1 MAFAMPALAQTTTT
15 TCRNTFGGVTCD
27 STTTQPW
34 KMPEIQQVD
43 VAGAIR
49 AAEESKIRRQQSEL
63 LERQNRA
70 LEESGKQSNA
80 QVTSFGEDPNL
91 EFIRFR
97 ENNPWYDLGGLA
109 GATQDEKRAR
119 ALADL
124 TADKF
129 SAQGLQKQISPSE
142 FFARVA
148 SEVKRQIPEL
158 AD

>member
-1 MAFAMPALAQTTTT
+1 MVFAMPALAQT
-15 TCRNTFGGVTCD
+15 
-27 STTTQPW
+27 STTMCSPLGNSISCTTSTP
-34 KMPEIQQVD
+34 PVYTPPPPIQQVD

-49 AAEESKIRRQQSEL
+49 MAAQNRRQQDKPVEPS
-63 LERQNRA
+63 
-70 LEESGKQSNA
+70 
-80 QVTSFGEDPNL
+80 TYFGEDPTA

-129 SAQGLQKQISPSE
+129 TAQGLQKQISPSE
-142 FFARVA
+142 FFARVSA
-148 SEVKRQIPEL
+148 EVKRQVPGL
-158 AD
+158 AQ